1 MVRLTV
7 IIPAFKEYEN
17 LKTLIPEIHNSL
29 NGELHEIIVVDD
41 NSQDGTKEM
50 SARLTKV
57 ITRTEERGLSSAV
70 IRGIQE
76 CKTGAFV
83 VMDADHQHPP
93 STLSSMAKA
102 LQDHQL
108 VVGSRYVPNG
118 GTSGWTLKRRI
129 VSKIASLLGKPL
141 CGINDS
147 SSGFFGTYKS
157 LLEVDKLNP
166 IGFKI
171 GLDIYSKLRR
181 HPKTEVPYIFLT
193 RKYGD
198 SKFTFKQV
206 REYLK
211 QLLKMYIELFNP
223 KQWLKFCTVGAS
235 GTVIN
240 LSILITLTEGAGLHY
255 VISAVIAIGVAMTSN
270 FIWNKFW
277 TFKT

>member
-1 MVRLTV
+1 MISI
-7 IIPAFKEYEN
+7 IIPSYKEYEN
-17 LKTLIPEIHNSL
+17 LITLIPEIRNTL
-29 NGELHEIIVVDD
+29 NGDLHEIIVVDD
-41 NSQDGTKEM
+41 NSCDGTEKIEN
-50 SARLTKV
+50 ARIV
-57 ITRTEERGLSSAV
+57 TRTSERGLASAV
-70 IRGIQE
+70 IRGIEE
-76 CKTGAFV
+76 CETDGFI

-93 STLSSMAKA
+93 SVLPSIVRA
-102 LQDHQL
+102 LDHNEL
-108 VVGSRYVPNG
+108 VVGSRYVKGG
-118 GTSGWTLKRRI
+118 GTQGWTLWRRF
-129 VSKIASLLGKPL
+129 VSKVASSLGKPL
-141 CGINDS
+141 SGINDS
-147 SSGFFGTYKS
+147 SSGLFGTYKS